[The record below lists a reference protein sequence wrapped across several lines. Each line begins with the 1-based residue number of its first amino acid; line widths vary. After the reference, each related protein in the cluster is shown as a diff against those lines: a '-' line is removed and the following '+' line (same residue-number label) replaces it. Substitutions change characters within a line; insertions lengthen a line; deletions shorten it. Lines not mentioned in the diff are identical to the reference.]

1 MPNDSQLTAWP
12 LLNGRM
18 VAHLQEF
25 HFNSNLM
32 LNFFGLLMYSEHTEI
47 HLEPGNVLFPL
58 NKSWRIEDFK
68 STFRFCNSILM
79 ILLQIKCEISQLP
92 KNIRRG
98 ICKLAITISKIFML
112 ISSSIICVCIQSL
125 NTVLFFSCLL

>member
-12 LLNGRM
+12 LLNGRI

-32 LNFFGLLMYSEHTEI
+32 LNFFGLLKYSEHSET

-58 NKSWRIEDFK
+58 KKSYTTKE
-68 STFRFCNSILM
+68 
-79 ILLQIKCEISQLP
+79 
-92 KNIRRG
+92 
-98 ICKLAITISKIFML
+98 
-112 ISSSIICVCIQSL
+112 
-125 NTVLFFSCLL
+125 